1 MSRIFP
7 ALLLTVG
14 VAFSAPACA
23 GQIYRFGPPREAMYE
38 RGLERR
44 AYDIGFR
51 EGVEEGRNDARRHRD
66 FSYQRHDEYR
76 DADQGYHRGDGDRDF
91 YRRSYREGFQA
102 GYSGEY
108 NRAARDR
115 RY

>member
-14 VAFSAPACA
+14 VALSVPACA
-23 GQIYRFGPPREAMYE
+23 GQIYRFGPPREAVYE
-38 RGLERR
+38 RGFERR

-102 GYSGEY
+102 GYSREY
-108 NRAARDR
+108 NRVARDR

>member
-1 MSRIFP
+1 MTKTLPTLIL
-7 ALLLTVG
+7 AAG
-14 VAFSAPACA
+14 VAISAPACA
-23 GQIYRFGPPREAMYE
+23 AQVYRSGPPREVVYE
-38 RGLERR
+38 RGIERR

-66 FSYQRHDEYR
+66 FSYQRHNEFR
-76 DADQGYHRGDGDRDF
+76 DADQGFHRDDGDREF

-108 NRAARDR
+108 NRVARDR